1 MNNRVENHR
10 KMQNWAGGVALLAA
24 GALLIGCTAKSA
36 PPASARARERAAPH
50 SAVRAGRVSGIK
62 IAGLRIS
69 IVLGGGRVVYLPDG
83 HYRHRD
89 GYVLIV
95 SGGKLIGLDG
105 IPPGQIVSARAR
117 ASNPGRGRGKSKAKG
132 KAKGKSK
139 SKVKIKIKALK
150 VEGTRITF
158 VGDDDGTLVLASG
171 AYTSSGGKK
180 IHIKDG
186 EISSVELGD

>member
-1 MNNRVENHR
+1 MVNNRIENR
-10 KMQNWAGGVALLAA
+10 RRIWKWAEGVALLAA

-62 IAGLRIS
+62 ITGLRIS
-69 IVLGGGRVVYLPDG
+69 IILGGGRVVYLPDG

-117 ASNPGRGRGKSKAKG
+117 ASNPGRGRGKSKVKVKG
-132 KAKGKSK
+132 KRK

-150 VEGTRITF
+150 VKGTRITF
-158 VGDDDGTLVLASG
+158 IGDDDGTLVLASG
-171 AYTSSGGKK
+171 AYTSSEGKK

>member
-1 MNNRVENHR
+1 MVNNRIENRR
-10 KMQNWAGGVALLAA
+10 KIWKWAEGAALLAA

-50 SAVRAGRVSGIK
+50 SAVRAGRVSSIK
-62 IAGLRIS
+62 VSGLRIS

-105 IPPGQIVSARAR
+105 IPPGQIVSAHAR
-117 ASNPGRGRGKSKAKG
+117 ASNPGRGRGKSKVKVKRKG
-132 KAKGKSK
+132 K

-150 VEGTRITF
+150 VKGTRITF